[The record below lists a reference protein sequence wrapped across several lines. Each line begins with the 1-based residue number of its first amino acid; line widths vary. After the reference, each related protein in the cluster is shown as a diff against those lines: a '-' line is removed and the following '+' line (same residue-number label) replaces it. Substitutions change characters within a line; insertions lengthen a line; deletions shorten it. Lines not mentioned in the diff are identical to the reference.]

1 MDFIKEETSEVL
13 NGECGKE
20 FIVADFA
27 SGEHDRVPS
36 FFVRIV
42 PDFLEGIEQKK
53 RTTVYSIDL
62 HTLRLDSLLGKL
74 EESAILDR
82 TRVVQAKLESME
94 NEASFRPDLIDFL
107 SRSPVEETWLD
118 RILQTDKKIPQE
130 SFDIGVLNTD
140 VVGYLHEYYT
150 EYSDAE
156 VALRQVYRT
165 IKKDGLLIVT
175 NPCSLYVVDNVK
187 VIENVGFAFV
197 EGIDID
203 LSTGSISEIGR
214 ETAPESMSRL
224 NHYSFLVFSK
234 K

>member
-1 MDFIKEETSEVL
+1 MDFIKESTTDVPSEEDEQDFL
-13 NGECGKE
+13 
-20 FIVADFA
+20 IADFA

-36 FFVRIV
+36 FFVRIITE
-42 PDFLEGIEQKK
+42 FLEEKVQKK

-62 HTLRLDSLLGKL
+62 HALRLDSLLGKL

-82 TRVVQAKLESME
+82 TRVVQAKLESMDSI
-94 NEASFRPDLIDFL
+94 ASFRPDLTNFL
-107 SRSPVEETWLD
+107 SQNPEAETWLD
-118 RILQTDKKIPQE
+118 RSLKGDNKIPHD

-150 EYSDAE
+150 EYSDATA
-156 VALRQVYRT
+156 ALEQVYRT
-165 IKKDGLLIVT
+165 IKKNGLLVVT

-187 VIENVGFAFV
+187 ILESIGFVFV
-197 EGIDID
+197 EGIDIE
-203 LSTGSISEIGR
+203 LSTGSVSEMDR
-214 ETAPESMSRL
+214 ETNPESMSRL